1 MANRSNGSNLRRI
14 WIRGISGLAIGA
26 FFLWLTLRQVSWE
39 QVSNILS
46 QADLGWLLAAIGFYA
61 INMVVRILRWRR
73 LLWNVKILSFGSVAI
88 ALLVG
93 YAVNNIL
100 PARLGEL
107 FRANFVRQ
115 NHRVPRSAV
124 IGSIVVERVLDG
136 LLAVIGLVI
145 GGLFLA
151 KKPALLNH
159 LTGWGSLLFLG
170 TSFILYFLSQR
181 RTLHWLRGLPPAIV
195 RRIQGFSQGLSAVE
209 GFNGLVIVLG
219 LSLVIFL
226 LNLISHCL
234 ILKAIGVSLGLH
246 QMLSIVG
253 IVSLSTVLPSAPGFV
268 GTYQYAYA
276 FAVSLFDYEPAQGV
290 AAATATQIFL
300 LGSQTL
306 TGVGIYV
313 YLNLFKSGANGKWL
327 K

>member
-1 MANRSNGSNLRRI
+1 MANRTDNSPLRRT
-14 WIRGISGLAIGA
+14 WIRGISGLAIGT
-26 FFLWLTLRQVSWE
+26 FFLWLTLRKTSWE
-39 QVSNILS
+39 QVSTILS
-46 QADLGWLLAAIGFYA
+46 QANLGWLLAAVGFYA

-100 PARLGEL
+100 PARLGEI
-107 FRANFVRQ
+107 FRANFVGQ
-115 NHRVPRSAV
+115 KHQVPRSAV

-136 LLAVIGLVI
+136 LFVVMGLVV
-145 GGLFLA
+145 GGLFLVN
-151 KKPALLNH
+151 KPALLDR
-159 LTGWGSLLFLG
+159 LTGWGSILFFG
-170 TSFILYFLSQR
+170 TFLVLYILSKR
-181 RTLHWLRGLPPAIV
+181 RTLHWFRWLPSAIV
-195 RRIQGFSQGLSAVE
+195 RRIQGFNQGLSVIE
-209 GFNGLVIVLG
+209 GSGGFVAVLG
-219 LSLVIFL
+219 FSLLILFL
-226 LNLISHCL
+226 GIISHWL

-253 IVSLSTVLPSAPGFV
+253 IVSLSTMLPSAPGFV

-276 FAVSLFDYEPAQGV
+276 FAVGLFNYEPAQGV

-306 TGVGIYV
+306 TGLGIYF
-313 YLNLFKSGANGKWL
+313 YLTLVKSGATRKWL

>member
-1 MANRSNGSNLRRI
+1 MANRTNSSDLRRT

-26 FFLWLTLRQVSWE
+26 FFLWLTLRKTSWE
-39 QVSNILS
+39 QVSTILS
-46 QADLGWLLAAIGFYA
+46 QARLELLLAAIGFYA
-61 INMVVRILRWRR
+61 LNMFVRILRWRK
-73 LLWNVKILSFGSVAI
+73 LLGNVKVLSFGAVAI

-107 FRANFVRQ
+107 FRANFVGR
-115 NHRVPRSAV
+115 NHQVSRSAV

-136 LLAVIGLVI
+136 LFVVISLAI
-145 GGLFLA
+145 GGLFLV
-151 KKPALLNH
+151 KKPVLLDN
-159 LTGWGSLLFLG
+159 LIFWGTVLFFG
-170 TSFILYFLSQR
+170 TFIVLYVLSKR
-181 RTLHWLRGLPPAIV
+181 RTLHWFRWLPPAIV
-195 RRIQGFSQGLSAVE
+195 RRIQGFRQGLSVIE
-209 GFNGLVIVLG
+209 GSGLVAVLG
-219 LSLVIFL
+219 FSLLILLVGVI
-226 LNLISHCL
+226 SQWL

-253 IVSLSTVLPSAPGFV
+253 IVSLSTMLPSAPGFV

-276 FAVSLFDYEPAQGV
+276 FAIGLFDYEPAQGV

-306 TGVGIYV
+306 TGLGIYF
-313 YLNLFKSGANGKWL
+313 YLNLVKSGVIRK
-327 K
+327 